1 MLKWAFFVSGRGSNM
16 KSLLDGAMADD
27 VALVVSNRRSALAL
41 EHCHRRSQETYL
53 MEGSDPWQDLD
64 RALQNRGV
72 NALFLLGFMK
82 IIPKEFVRK
91 WHGSIIN
98 VHPSLLPAYPGLKS
112 IERSFLDNAPMGVTV
127 HEVTEEVDAGEII
140 LQEKLIDRPQQ
151 SGLSLNEL
159 QFRIHLIEHQLIR
172 KAVKLW
178 IPKRI

>member
-1 MLKWAFFVSGRGSNM
+1 M
-16 KSLLDGAMADD
+16 KTLLDGGMSDE

-41 EHCHRRSQETYL
+41 EHCHRRSQETYV
-53 MEGSDPWQDLD
+53 MKSQDVWQDLD
-64 RALQNRGV
+64 RELRSKGV

-82 IIPKEFVRK
+82 IIPKEFVRA
-91 WHGSIIN
+91 WQGRMLN

-112 IERSFLDNAPMGVTV
+112 IERSFEDNAPMGVTV